1 MRRVLVPVVA
11 ALGVAALATGAT
23 SGPALAQAPAPAASA
38 AAGPAVPGKKVCTLT
53 DERLVELSGMVATAD
68 GYIVVNDS
76 SDLASRERIFFLSKK
91 CNVREAVAYTGNGPR
106 DAEDLALTR
115 DGKTLW
121 IGDIGDN
128 NGERGTVALWRM
140 PADGGDSPE
149 LFRVRYPEGA
159 RDAEALLVGADGV
172 PVIVTKGA
180 KAELYKP
187 GAALRKGQTVDLR
200 KIGEV
205 TLPRTGT
212 SNPLGLAGRVPVT
225 GAAVAP
231 DGSRVVL
238 RTYADA
244 FEWDVNGGD
253 VVAELTGGQP
263 RVTPLP
269 DEPWGEAISYSPD
282 GASFLTVSETA
293 QQEGLQPEIL
303 RYTPAKA
310 APPAPAGGAG
320 PGGGGAADTRSFL
333 DKLDLGDI
341 TALIGGVG
349 LIGVLLVVAGVIG
362 IVRARRRTAADAA
375 LLGLADDDSG
385 RVPVGAAVGPA
396 GRPREEATEFLAR
409 VPERP
414 RYADGPADDGYGP
427 RTGSVYGGGRDR
439 AGGPPT
445 GSVYG
450 ARPDGPARGAGNVY
464 GGSGAGAGRGDAGGR
479 GGGERTGNVY
489 GGGGGYRSDRDAD
502 RYGQQDRA
510 GYQPD
515 RGGEYR
521 SGNVYGG
528 GSTARRRDDD
538 GRPGVRYPDDERYGY
553 DEPDRR
559 R

>member
-11 ALGVAALATGAT
+11 ALGVAALATGT
-23 SGPALAQAPAPAASA
+23 IIGPALAQAPAPTGA
-38 AAGPAVPGKKVCTLT
+38 AAPAAPGKKVCTLT
-53 DERLVELSGMVATAD
+53 DERLVEVSGMVATAD

-76 SDLASRERIFFLSKK
+76 SDLASRERIFFLGKK
-91 CNVREAVAYTGNGPR
+91 CNVRDAVAYTGNGPR
-106 DAEDLALTR
+106 DAEDLALSP

-140 PADGGDSPE
+140 PADGEDSPE
-149 LFRVRYPEGA
+149 LFRVRYPDGA
-159 RDAEALLVGADGV
+159 KDAEALLVGADGV

-187 GAALRKGQTVDLR
+187 GAALRKGQTVDLS
-200 KIGEV
+200 KVGEV

-212 SNPLGLAGRVPVT
+212 SNPLGPAGRVPVT
-225 GAAVAP
+225 GAAAAP

-244 FEWDVNGGD
+244 FEWDLNGGD
-253 VVAELTGGQP
+253 IVAGLTGGQP

-310 APPAPAGGAG
+310 APPAPAAAAG

-341 TALIGGVG
+341 TALIGVVG
-349 LIGVLLVVAGVIG
+349 LIGVLLVAAGVIG
-362 IVRARRRTAADAA
+362 IVRARRRAAADAA
-375 LLGLADDDSG
+375 LLGTAGDSG
-385 RVPVGAAVGPA
+385 RVPVGAAVGPS
-396 GRPREEATEFLAR
+396 GRPREEATDILAR

-414 RYADGPADDGYGP
+414 RYAGGPADEEYGP
-427 RTGSVYGGGRDR
+427 RTGRTGSVYGGGRDL
-439 AGGPPT
+439 AGGSPT

-450 ARPDGPARGAGNVY
+450 ARPDGPARGAGNIY

-502 RYGQQDRA
+502 RYGQQDR
-510 GYQPD
+510 GGHQPD

-528 GSTARRRDDD
+528 GSSARRGDDD

-553 DEPDRR
+553 DGPDRR